1 MVCSAVTSR
10 LRPEP
15 DQRDDSPEEPE
26 LDSTEWL
33 RRVMML
39 EGDSSSPDS
48 SGDGRDGGQRKKEE

>member
-1 MVCSAVTSR
+1 VTSR